1 MFFLTCISF
10 GAVLQSNIYMSIA
23 NLPRR
28 PSQIVLAGQNV
39 VHIGERMFSRI
50 ASCDENTAVF
60 LVCHSGTAH
69 VCLILG

>member
-1 MFFLTCISF
+1 ME
-10 GAVLQSNIYMSIA
+10 SNIYMSIA

-69 VCLILG
+69 VCLIVG